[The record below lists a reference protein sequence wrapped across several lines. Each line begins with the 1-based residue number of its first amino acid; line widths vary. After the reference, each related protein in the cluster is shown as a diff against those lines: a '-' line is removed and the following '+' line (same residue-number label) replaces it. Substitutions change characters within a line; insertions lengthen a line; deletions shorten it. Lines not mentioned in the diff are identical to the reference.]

1 MPETL
6 LRTDRLA
13 VSLPG
18 PDGPVRSYAMN
29 GNGGNSVQILPDH
42 DAVIVITTTNFN
54 VRQPHMVTLRL
65 VMERILPALQDR

>member
-1 MPETL
+1 M
-6 LRTDRLA
+6 
-13 VSLPG
+13 SLPG
-18 PDGPVRSYAMN
+18 PDGAVRSYAMN

-42 DAVIVITTTNFN
+42 NAVIVITTTNFN